1 MQSPKLKKVGINE
14 AHKYKLWHLSSG
26 SERVTIAQGGGPQGF
41 CGHFY
46 KKTPEGQRI
55 RGQTSREELATFVEG
70 SNHWLWHRN
79 RESVWLEKK
88 KESSMFDSPFEGQ
101 GKSE

>member
-14 AHKYKLWHLSSG
+14 AHKYKLCQLSSG
-26 SERVTIAQGGGPQGF
+26 SERVTIARGGGPQGF

-55 RGQTSREELATFVEG
+55 RGQTSREELATFAEG
-70 SNHWLWHRN
+70 SNQ
-79 RESVWLEKK
+79 KK
-88 KESSMFDSPFEGQ
+88 KESSMFDFPFEGQ